1 MRVASYTLHSPSPLF
16 ATVDNN
22 SIQGLVIKADKLAE
36 ELANR
41 RRYIT
46 IDTTR
51 NIMSFDPRFLVF
63 EFTYNLILRESQV
76 FLLIKC
82 MKHLVM
88 IWRCARVFMCK
99 MVQAPL
105 VLRCISRSQIPI
117 PQWLGA
123 TIYVRL
129 KSCCALRYRCRWCK
143 ALCAAC
149 RTTRAAATR

>member
-1 MRVASYTLHSPSPLF
+1 MQYFFLCIQSYVEFCKLLLLGILQAFAAGSMRVASYTLHSPSPLF

-88 IWRCARVFMCK
+88 IWRCARVFM
-99 MVQAPL
+99 
-105 VLRCISRSQIPI
+105 
-117 PQWLGA
+117 
-123 TIYVRL
+123 
-129 KSCCALRYRCRWCK
+129 
-143 ALCAAC
+143 
-149 RTTRAAATR
+149 